1 MCNAVFSVCIW
12 SMVCLSSLFEYTQ
25 GVLDELKVDLDSTEL
40 LPSNRLSEVGSL
52 VTELEAQADS
62 NQVTLDALQ
71 DQVGVVT

>member
-12 SMVCLSSLFEYTQ
+12 GMVCLSEYTQ
-25 GVLDELKVDLDSTEL
+25 GVLDELKVDLDSTEM

>member
-1 MCNAVFSVCIW
+1 MCNAVFF
-12 SMVCLSSLFEYTQ
+12 LLYLGHRLFVLLYIQ

-40 LPSNRLSEVGSL
+40 LPSNRLSDVGSM